1 MDLVDITLIEKE
13 LPFLPK
19 HIFTKL
25 YRWIKIVEDDGLSE
39 VRKIPSF
46 HDEPLKGA
54 WHGARSVRLN
64 RSYRAIYKESNKGE
78 ITIIQI
84 LKVSKHEY

>member
-1 MDLVDITLIEKE
+1 MELVDVTLIEKE

-19 HIFTKL
+19 HILTKL
-25 YRWIKIVEDDGLSE
+25 RRWIKGVEEEGLSE

-46 HDEPLKGA
+46 HDEPLKVA
-54 WHGARSVRLN
+54 WHGARSIRLN
-64 RSYRAIYKESNKGE
+64 RSFRAIYKESRQGE